1 MIDTAYFLA
10 LILVFLRIVSF
21 LGISNVFFPTGTP
34 NKLKVFIALILSF
47 SLLEGIDYTSVNEIT
62 SNYYLITYVI
72 SEVLTGLIF
81 GLIVDISFKII
92 VMAGSL
98 LDLHIGLSM
107 VNIIDP
113 NSKVNTTLSG
123 NLLHSIGLIIFFIV
137 DGHHLLIKSLLES
150 FTLLSLG
157 KSLLFAENIMTI
169 IGIIVEYF
177 VIGLKIAIPIV
188 LIIILTDL
196 CMGLISRAVPQIN
209 VMILGMPVKM
219 LVGIIAIALSL
230 PVIIKIIISNISYI
244 PDIIRKIITA
254 VPFVFFIASDEKT
267 EEATPKRKSDARKKG
282 QVARSKDVSLAIT
295 FIASIFVIILL
306 SNRTVEAFK
315 QNIIYFL
322 SEAAS
327 IPLTD
332 GTIQGLSVF
341 VLSKMAITLLPI
353 VLPIMIAGVAA
364 SLMQTGFLVVKDAIK
379 PSLNKL
385 NPISGFKNMFSK
397 RSVLELVKNLISIS
411 VIIYMAYSYIKDN
424 FYKILNIGN
433 LYLPTMGVEVKSLL
447 LGIFYRI
454 AIFVVA
460 VAAIDYLVQVLLHK
474 KELRMT
480 KEEIKEEYK
489 QMEGDPQIKSKI
501 KQKQRDMSRRRM
513 INSVGD
519 ATVVITNPTHLAV
532 AIKYEEGKMEA
543 PQVVAKGAELL
554 ALKIKEKARENDVPI
569 IENKPLARMIYE
581 QVEIDKF
588 IPQEMYQAVAEILAM
603 VYKLDKKKEL
613 EDKEGWDEVEI

>member
-10 LILVFLRIVSF
+10 LIFVFLRIAAF

-34 NKLKVFIALILSF
+34 NKLKIFISLILSF
-47 SLLEGIDYTSVNEIT
+47 SLLGGIDYSSVNEIT
-62 SNYYLITYVI
+62 SNYYLITYAI
-72 SEVLTGLIF
+72 NEILTGLIF

-92 VMAGSL
+92 IMAGSL

-113 NSKVNTTLSG
+113 NSKVNTTLNG
-123 NLLHSIGLIIFFIV
+123 NLLHSIAMMIFFIV
-137 DGHHLLIKSLLES
+137 DGHHLLIKSLIES
-150 FTLLSLG
+150 FNLLSLG
-157 KSLLFAENIMTI
+157 RSIIFGETLMAL

-177 VIGLKIAIPIV
+177 IIGLKIAIPIV

-219 LVGIIAIALSL
+219 LVGMIAISLSL
-230 PVIIKIIISNISYI
+230 PLIVKIIISNISYI
-244 PDIIRKIITA
+244 PEIIRKIITA
-254 VPFVFFIASDEKT
+254 VPLVFFIASDEKT

-282 QVARSKDVSLAIT
+282 QIARSKDVGLAIT
-295 FIASIFVIILL
+295 FIATILVIVIL
-306 SNRTVEAFK
+306 SDTVVGSFK
-315 QNIIYFL
+315 KNIIYFL
-322 SEAAS
+322 SEAGS
-327 IPLTD
+327 IELTK
-332 GTIQGLSVF
+332 GTVKGLTSL
-341 VLSKMAITLLPI
+341 VLSKMATTLLPI
-353 VLPIMIAGVAA
+353 VLPIMLAGVAA
-364 SLMQTGFLVVKDAIK
+364 SLMQSGFLIVKDAIK
-379 PSLNKL
+379 PSLGKL
-385 NPISGFKNMFSK
+385 NPINGFKNMFSK
-397 RSVLELVKNLISIS
+397 RSAVELIKNLISIS
-411 VIIYMAYSYIKDN
+411 IIVYLAYSYVKDN

-474 KELRMT
+474 KEMRMT

-501 KQKQRDMSRRRM
+501 KQKQREMSRRRM
-513 INSVGD
+513 IDSVGD

-532 AIKYEEGKMEA
+532 AIKYEEGNMEA
-543 PQVVAKGAELL
+543 PQVVAKGADLL
-554 ALKIKEKARENDVPI
+554 AMKIKEKARESDVPI

-581 QVEIDKF
+581 QVEIDKY
-588 IPQEMYQAVAEILAM
+588 IPQDMYQAVAEILAM
-603 VYKLDKKKEL
+603 VYKLDKKKRA
-613 EDKEGWDEVEI
+613 KR

>member
-10 LILVFLRIVSF
+10 LIFVFLRIAAF

-34 NKLKVFIALILSF
+34 NKLKIFISLILSF
-47 SLLEGIDYTSVNEIT
+47 SLLGGIDYSSVNQIT
-62 SNYYLITYVI
+62 SNYYLITYAI
-72 SEVLTGLIF
+72 NEILTGLIF
-81 GLIVDISFKII
+81 GLIVDTSFKII
-92 VMAGSL
+92 IMAGSL

-113 NSKVNTTLSG
+113 NSKVNTTLNG
-123 NLLHSIGLIIFFIV
+123 NLLHSIAMMIFFIV
-137 DGHHLLIKSLLES
+137 DGHHLLIKSLIES
-150 FTLLSLG
+150 FNLLSLG
-157 KSLLFAENIMTI
+157 RSIIFGETLMAL

-177 VIGLKIAIPIV
+177 IIGLKIAIPIV

-219 LVGIIAIALSL
+219 LVGMIAISLALPL
-230 PVIIKIIISNISYI
+230 IVKIIISNISYI
-244 PDIIRKIITA
+244 PEIIRKIITA
-254 VPFVFFIASDEKT
+254 VPLVFFIASDEKT

-282 QVARSKDVSLAIT
+282 QIARSKDVGLAIT
-295 FIASIFVIILL
+295 FIATILVIVIL
-306 SNRTVEAFK
+306 SDTVVGSFK
-315 QNIIYFL
+315 KNIIYFL
-322 SEAAS
+322 SEAGS
-327 IPLTD
+327 IELTN
-332 GTIQGLSVF
+332 GTVKGLTSL
-341 VLSKMAITLLPI
+341 VLSKMATTLLPI
-353 VLPIMIAGVAA
+353 VLPIMLAGVAA
-364 SLMQTGFLVVKDAIK
+364 SLMQSGFLIVKDAIK
-379 PSLNKL
+379 PSLGKL
-385 NPISGFKNMFSK
+385 NPINGFKNMFSK
-397 RSVLELVKNLISIS
+397 RSAVELIKNLISIS
-411 VIIYMAYSYIKDN
+411 IIVYLAYSYVKDN

-474 KELRMT
+474 KEMRMT

-501 KQKQRDMSRRRM
+501 KQKQREMSRRRM
-513 INSVGD
+513 IDSVGD

-532 AIKYEEGKMEA
+532 AIKYEEGNMEA
-543 PQVVAKGAELL
+543 PQVVAKGADLL
-554 ALKIKEKARENDVPI
+554 AMKIKEKARESDVPI

-581 QVEIDKF
+581 QVEIDKY
-588 IPQEMYQAVAEILAM
+588 IPQDMYQAVAEILAM
-603 VYKLDKKKEL
+603 VYKLDKKKRA
-613 EDKEGWDEVEI
+613 KR

>member
-10 LILVFLRIVSF
+10 LIFVFLRIAAF

-34 NKLKVFIALILSF
+34 NKLKIFISLILSF
-47 SLLEGIDYTSVNEIT
+47 SLLGGIDYSSVNQIT
-62 SNYYLITYVI
+62 SNYYLITYAI
-72 SEVLTGLIF
+72 NEILTGLIF

-92 VMAGSL
+92 IMAGSL

-113 NSKVNTTLSG
+113 NSKVNTTLNG
-123 NLLHSIGLIIFFIV
+123 NLLHSIAMMIFFIV
-137 DGHHLLIKSLLES
+137 DGHHLLIKSLIES
-150 FTLLSLG
+150 FNLLSLG
-157 KSLLFAENIMTI
+157 RSIIFGETLMAL

-177 VIGLKIAIPIV
+177 IIGLKIAIPIV

-219 LVGIIAIALSL
+219 LVGMIAISLSL
-230 PVIIKIIISNISYI
+230 PLIVKIIISNISYI
-244 PDIIRKIITA
+244 PEIIRKIITA
-254 VPFVFFIASDEKT
+254 VPLVFFIASDEKT

-282 QVARSKDVSLAIT
+282 QIARSKDVGLAIT
-295 FIASIFVIILL
+295 FIATILVIVIL
-306 SNRTVEAFK
+306 SDTVVGSFK
-315 QNIIYFL
+315 KNIIYFL
-322 SEAAS
+322 SEAGS
-327 IPLTD
+327 IELTN
-332 GTIQGLSVF
+332 GTVKGLTSL
-341 VLSKMAITLLPI
+341 VLSKMATTLLPI
-353 VLPIMIAGVAA
+353 VLPIMLAGVAA
-364 SLMQTGFLVVKDAIK
+364 SLMQSGFLIVKDAIK
-379 PSLNKL
+379 PSLGKL

-397 RSVLELVKNLISIS
+397 RSAIELIKNLISIS
-411 VIIYMAYSYIKDN
+411 IIVYMAYSYVKDN

-460 VAAIDYLVQVLLHK
+460 LAAIDYLVQILMHR
-474 KELRMT
+474 KEMRMT
-480 KEEIKEEYK
+480 KEEVKEEYK

-501 KQKQRDMSRRRM
+501 KQKQREMSRRRM
-513 INSVGD
+513 IDSVGD

-532 AIKYEEGKMEA
+532 AIKYEEGNMEA
-543 PQVVAKGAELL
+543 PQVVAKGADLL
-554 ALKIKEKARENDVPI
+554 AMKIKEKARESDVPI

-581 QVEIDKF
+581 QVEIDKY
-588 IPQEMYQAVAEILAM
+588 IPQDMYQAVAEILAM
-603 VYKLDKKKEL
+603 VYKLDKKKRA
-613 EDKEGWDEVEI
+613 KR